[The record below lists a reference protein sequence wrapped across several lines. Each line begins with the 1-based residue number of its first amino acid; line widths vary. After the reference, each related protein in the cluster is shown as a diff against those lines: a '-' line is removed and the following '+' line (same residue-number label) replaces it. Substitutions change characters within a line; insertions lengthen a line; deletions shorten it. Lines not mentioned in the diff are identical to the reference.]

1 MEVKTPQPNTETLL
15 IVDDEP
21 LMTDLFRQMMS
32 RQGYTVLTA
41 NGGREA
47 LSLLEGKEAE
57 VSLIVMDMNMPD
69 MNGLETAQALQQQT
83 PGIPILIATG
93 LGADVSDAN
102 VPSNVIGIVQKPYQG
117 RTLAERIR
125 TILDSTGTTL

>member
-1 MEVKTPQPNTETLL
+1 MGVEMPHPNTETLL

-32 RQGYTVLTA
+32 RQGYNVLTS
-41 NGGREA
+41 NGGKEA
-47 LSLLEGKEAE
+47 LSLLENTETT

-69 MNGLETAQALQQQT
+69 MNGLETAHALQQQV
-83 PGIPILIATG
+83 PDIPILIATG
-93 LGADVSDAN
+93 LGSDASEADL
-102 VPSNVIGIVQKPYQG
+102 PSNVVGIVQKPYQG

-125 TILDSTGTTL
+125 AILDTV